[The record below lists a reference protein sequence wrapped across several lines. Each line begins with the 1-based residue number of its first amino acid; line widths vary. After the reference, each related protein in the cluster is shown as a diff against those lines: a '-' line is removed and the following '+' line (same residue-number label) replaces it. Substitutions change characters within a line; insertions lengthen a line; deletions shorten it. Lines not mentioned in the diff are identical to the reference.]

1 VRNYGCPTP
10 RKEGYRT
17 RKDARRW
24 LREARHRMEPL
35 SYGYGLGV
43 YRCDCGLFHLGNR
56 MAETRA
62 DERAALKV
70 VRAGGTVQA

>member
-1 VRNYGCPTP
+1 VRNDGCPTP

-24 LREARHRMEPL
+24 LRVAKHRMVPQA
-35 SYGYGLGV
+35 YGYGLGV
-43 YRCDCGLFHLGNR
+43 YRCDCGLF
-56 MAETRA
+56 A